1 MRPNPS
7 ANSVGGREEWRTVA
21 LATRHNRTTTIS
33 PRRRVGLTLATTAL
47 LTAALLGAPVA
58 LAAPADD
65 ARVEAARTQHDAV
78 AAEIAALGARV
89 AEAEQN
95 LQRMTLEAEAASG
108 NALAAQAALDVA
120 NQEAWLAA
128 VALAEAEQAVEKA
141 EDDVAE
147 IGRHAYMG
155 GGQKSS
161 FGDVTLLLEAE
172 GPAELLQQAA
182 TLDVLGAHRAET
194 LGVMETVQVQQARA
208 EQAAQASVA
217 ERDRAA
223 GEAAAAHAAAEA
235 QLSGAQAEFDTL
247 ALERLGLAEQLR
259 AAEIRLLEM
268 QGARDAAVAWEAQQA
283 AREAAAAAANAV
295 TTTAVPSGRA
305 SRGGSGTLASAGGA
319 TAPANGRVTSCYGT
333 RWGTL
338 HAGVDIAAP
347 IGTPVFAPEGGVV
360 LQAGP
365 ASGFGLA
372 VAVQHRDGTITL
384 YGHVNQFFVSPGQT
398 VAAGEQIAEVGNRGQ
413 STGPHLHFEVHEGG
427 LYANRVNPVPWLS
440 QRGISLG
447 SC

>member
-1 MRPNPS
+1 M
-7 ANSVGGREEWRTVA
+7 
-21 LATRHNRTTTIS
+21 ATLHHPHTTSS
-33 PRRRVGLTLATTAL
+33 PRRRRLRTSLATTTL
-47 LTAALLGAPVA
+47 LAAALLGAPGA

-65 ARVEAARTQHDAV
+65 ARVEAARSQHDAV

-89 AEAEQN
+89 AEAEQK

-108 NALAAQAALDVA
+108 NALAAQAALDAA
-120 NQEAWLAA
+120 NQDAERAA
-128 VALAEAEQAVEKA
+128 VALDEAEQAVGKA
-141 EDDVAE
+141 QDDVAQ
-147 IGRHAYMG
+147 IGRQAYMG
-155 GGQKSS
+155 GGQESS
-161 FGDVTLLLEAE
+161 FGDIQLLLEAE

-182 TLDVLGAHRAET
+182 TLDVLGAERAET
-194 LGVMETVQVQQARA
+194 LGAMEIVRVQQARA
-208 EQAAQASVA
+208 EQGAQATVA

-223 GEAAAAHAAAEA
+223 GAAAEARAAAEA

-247 ALERLGLAEQLR
+247 ALEKLGLAEQLR

-283 AREAAAAAANAV
+283 AREAAAAAASAV
-295 TTTAVPSGRA
+295 TTTAVPSGEA
-305 SRGGSGTLASAGGA
+305 SRGGSSTPASAGGA
-319 TAPANGRVTSCYGT
+319 TAPASGRVTSCYGS

-347 IGTPVFAPEGGVV
+347 IGTPVYAPEGGVV

-384 YGHVNQFFVSPGQT
+384 YGHVNQFFVSPGQA
-398 VAAGEQIAEVGNRGQ
+398 VAAGERIAEVGNRGQ
-413 STGPHLHFEVHEGG
+413 STGPHLHFEVHQGG
-427 LYANRVNPVPWLS
+427 LYADRTNPVPWLR

>member
-1 MRPNPS
+1 M
-7 ANSVGGREEWRTVA
+7 
-21 LATRHNRTTTIS
+21 ATSHHRTTT
-33 PRRRVGLTLATTAL
+33 PRKRRLLRTSLAGGAVL
-47 LTAALLGAPVA
+47 AAAVLIGAPA
-58 LAAPADD
+58 ATAAPADD
-65 ARVEAARTQHDAV
+65 RRVDEAQSAHDAV

-89 AEAEQN
+89 QEAEDN
-95 LQRMTLEAEAASG
+95 LQRMTIEAEAASG
-108 NALAAQAALDVA
+108 NALAAQAALDAA
-120 NQEAWLAA
+120 NQEAERAA
-128 VALAEAEQAVEKA
+128 AALGEAERAVGEA
-141 EDDVAE
+141 EDDVAQL
-147 IGRHAYMG
+147 GRQAYMG
-155 GGQKSS
+155 GGQESS
-161 FGDVTLLLEAE
+161 FGDLHLLLEAE

-182 TLDVLGAHRAET
+182 TLDALGIQRAET
-194 LGVMETVQVQQARA
+194 LGAMEAVQVQQARA
-208 EQAAQASVA
+208 EQAAQATAA

-223 GEAAAAHAAAEA
+223 AAAAEAHAAAEA

-283 AREAAAAAANAV
+283 AREAAAAAASAV
-295 TTTAVPSGRA
+295 TTTAVPSSPA
-305 SRGGSGTLASAGGA
+305 SRSGGSALASAGGA
-319 TAPANGRVTSCYGT
+319 TAPTTGRVTSCYGS

-347 IGTPVFAPEGGVV
+347 IGTPVYAPEGGVV

-384 YGHVNQFFVSPGQT
+384 YGHVNQFFVSPGQ
-398 VAAGEQIAEVGNRGQ
+398 VVSAGERIAEVGNRGQ

-427 LYANRVNPVPWLS
+427 LYANRTNPVPWLS

-447 SC
+447 GC

>member
-1 MRPNPS
+1 M
-7 ANSVGGREEWRTVA
+7 
-21 LATRHNRTTTIS
+21 ATLHHRISTT
-33 PRRRVGLTLATTAL
+33 PRRRRLRTSLATGAVL
-47 LTAALLGAPVA
+47 AAALIAAPAA

-65 ARVEAARTQHDAV
+65 ARVDEAQSAHDAV

-89 AEAEQN
+89 QEAEDN

-108 NALAAQAALDVA
+108 NALAAQAALDAA
-120 NQEAWLAA
+120 NREAERAA
-128 VALAEAEQAVEKA
+128 AALAEAERAVGEA
-141 EDDVAE
+141 EDDVAQ
-147 IGRHAYMG
+147 IGRQAYMG
-155 GGQKSS
+155 GGQESS
-161 FGDVTLLLEAE
+161 FGDIHLLLEAE

-182 TLDVLGAHRAET
+182 TLDVLGAQRAET
-194 LGVMETVQVQQARA
+194 LGAMEIVRVQQARA
-208 EQAAQASVA
+208 ERDAQATVA
-217 ERDRAA
+217 ERDRAS
-223 GEAAAAHAAAEA
+223 AAAAEAHAAAEA
-235 QLSGAQAEFDTL
+235 QLAGAQAEFDTV
-247 ALERLGLAEQLR
+247 ALEKLGLAEKLR

-283 AREAAAAAANAV
+283 AREAAAAAASAV
-295 TTTAVPSGRA
+295 TTTAVPSGPA
-305 SRGGSGTLASAGGA
+305 SRAGGSALASAGGA
-319 TAPANGRVTSCYGT
+319 TAPTTGRVTSCYGS

-347 IGTPVFAPEGGVV
+347 IGTPVHAPEGGVV

-384 YGHVNQFFVSPGQT
+384 YGHVNQFFVSPGQV
-398 VAAGEQIAEVGNRGQ
+398 VASGEQIAEVGNRGQ

-427 LYANRVNPVPWLS
+427 LYANRTNPVPWLS

-447 SC
+447 GC